1 VWEPRTLRWVTPRLD
16 DAQEPAWVHV
26 RAWREAFARLLPER
40 SYDDEARESRRVMWS
55 GRLSEGESRERVL
68 IARREGRIVGFA
80 VRGPAFEHQ
89 GHPPVRDEQ
98 LYALYV
104 LSDCY
109 GQGVGQALL
118 DRALGEQT
126 AQLWV
131 AKANGRAR
139 RFYEKNGFTS
149 DGIEQV
155 DPDLHGLVEIR
166 MVLGRTCPSRP
177 YVAGRRSTFC
187 CNRRSSRA
195 ATRAAPRALR

>member
-1 VWEPRTLRWVTPRLD
+1 MVAPNDLRSPPKGTCCLPPAVDLGRAGWVVGTCSVGAADFEVVTPRLD
-16 DAQEPAWVHV
+16 DAQELAWVHV
-26 RAWREAFARLLPER
+26 RAWREAYAGLLPER
-40 SYDDEARESRRVMWS
+40 FYDDAARESRRVMWS
-55 GRLSEGESRERVL
+55 GRLSEGESGERVL
-68 IARREGRIVGFA
+68 VARREGRIVGFA
-80 VRGPAFEHQ
+80 AHGPASEHQ

-155 DPDLHGLVEIR
+155 DPDLDGLVEIR
-166 MVLGRTCPSRP
+166 MVR
-177 YVAGRRSTFC
+177 
-187 CNRRSSRA
+187 
-195 ATRAAPRALR
+195 